1 MFTRTHLLAFLLIG
15 PPLLAQ
21 TVDYGATIGYQD
33 VDLEGNEGVYR
44 TQVDEDNGLLLQSL
58 WLNLTDPEDGQRL
71 YDHLR
76 FDASGFGASPH
87 GRVTLDMAE
96 ADTYKLRLSYQRFSQ
111 FSQLPN
117 YANPLESQAITPGQH
132 QWDRTRENID
142 LELRFLPQSRL
153 QPLLG
158 LRMRDNEGPGQTTF
172 TVGGDEFLL
181 ASRLDESERE
191 LYAGLGF
198 QTKRWHGELVS
209 GVRKYEGRDLFALV
223 PGAGSG
229 NSSGSVFGHPIS
241 LDDLERTDR
250 TDVDTPVTRLHL
262 SGQLTDS
269 ARMLVSFVHADAD
282 AETSSSESLAGDLV
296 SFRLGGLFGGRTESA
311 RTKTQSPSW
320 RGDFRFQ
327 ARPAEQVEVEANL
340 MRGHRDTDGVALLS
354 TVFLDAATFGGNALG
369 DLSQLVEA
377 NSRWERDD
385 TQFQGRASLRLP
397 AHFGLR
403 FGWSTLRS
411 DSVITA
417 DLAEIVIPL
426 GQDGTYQR
434 SVTTYDMAAF
444 FQIEKLQAE
453 LTWSDGKADRAVL
466 RSDFLDRNVLRF
478 RIDATPWKFLQIHGV
493 LRDADYGNDTE
504 LVNYDGSDLDYNL
517 AVDLQPMKSLNL
529 HLAYG
534 GYELDTD
541 TLIRR
546 PETLQYEHSLHSEDG
561 ISYESNL
568 EYRLLGKHT
577 LAFDYSRYEN
587 EGSLP
592 FDTERWQLRLEWAL
606 GKKAAAIVEGGH
618 REYRETGYALSNWEA
633 DQIAVLMRLTN

>member
-1 MFTRTHLLAFLLIG
+1 MFNRTHLLACLLIG
-15 PPLLAQ
+15 SPLLAQ

-33 VDLEGNEGVYR
+33 LDLTGNEGVYR
-44 TQVDEDNGLLLQSL
+44 TQVDEDSGLLLQSL
-58 WLNLTDPEDGQRL
+58 WLNLTDPEDGSRL

-76 FDASGFGASPH
+76 VDASGFGANPH
-87 GRVTLDMAE
+87 GRVTLDVAE
-96 ADTYKLRLSYQRFSQ
+96 ADTYKLKLSYQRFSQ

-117 YANPLESQAITPGQH
+117 YANPLETQGITQGQH
-132 QWDRTRENID
+132 LWDRTRENID
-142 LELRFLPQSRL
+142 LEIRFLPQGRF

-181 ASRLDESERE
+181 ESQLDESERE
-191 LYAGLGF
+191 VYAGLGF
-198 QTKRWHGELVS
+198 QTKRWHGELAT

-223 PGAGSG
+223 PGAGAG
-229 NSSGSVFGHPIS
+229 NSSGTIFGHEIS
-241 LDDLERTDR
+241 LEDLHRTDR

-282 AETSSSESLAGDLV
+282 ADTTSSESLAGELV
-296 SFRLGGLFGGRTESA
+296 SFRLGGIFGGRTEST
-311 RTKTQSPSW
+311 RTKTQNPSW

-327 ARPAEQVEVEANL
+327 ARPAEQVEVEARV
-340 MRGHRDTDGVALLS
+340 MRGHRDTDGLALLS

-369 DLSQLVEA
+369 DFSQLVEA

-385 TQFQGRASLRLP
+385 TRFQGQASFYLP
-397 AHFGLR
+397 ANLGLR
-403 FGWSTLRS
+403 VGWSTQRS
-411 DSVITA
+411 ASIITA
-417 DLAEIVIPL
+417 DLAEIVIPI

-434 SVTTYDMAAF
+434 NVKTYDLAAVF
-444 FQIEKLQAE
+444 KIEKLQAE
-453 LTWSDGKADRAVL
+453 LSWSDGKADRAVL
-466 RSDFLDRNVLRF
+466 RSDYLDRDVMRF
-478 RIDATPWKFLQIHGV
+478 RIDASPWKFLQIHGV

-517 AVDLQPMKSLNL
+517 AVDLQPIKHLNL

-561 ISYESNL
+561 VSYEGNL
-568 EYRLLGKHT
+568 EYRLRGKHT
-577 LAFDYSRYEN
+577 LAFDFSRYEN

-606 GKKAAAIVEGGH
+606 GKKAAAILEGGH
-618 REYRETGYALSNWEA
+618 REYRETGFAFSNWEA
-633 DQIAVLMRLTN
+633 DQLAVLMRLTN